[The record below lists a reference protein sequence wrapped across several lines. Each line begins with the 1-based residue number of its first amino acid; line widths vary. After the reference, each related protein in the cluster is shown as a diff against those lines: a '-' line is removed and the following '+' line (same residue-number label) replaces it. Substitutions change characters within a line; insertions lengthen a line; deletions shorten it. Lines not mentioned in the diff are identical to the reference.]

1 MTSQIDDNQNKVPP
15 GEDDDLTS
23 KLEYLSR
30 RVSEENEKVSGE
42 LQAKGEE
49 LEGLRRLGEEVDW
62 ALDAVRFGKL
72 HIGQEPN
79 YPYLST
85 YPTTLINQ
93 FDEYYPPGREIRI
106 GPSWHTSGSPISTG
120 TYAWL
125 SGNPDFFETEE
136 VHVEYRQRLSGF
148 EHRRDTE
155 NKQDEVY
162 RRLFWLDENAAYKFD
177 SAWKSLAVSA
187 ILPDPGEAPTLLM
200 RSAIDITVECLYN
213 RIPQP
218 PKRLAKR
225 KRLEYIAQHAA
236 REDAVAR
243 EKLITA
249 AARHIDLTSKLSKFK
264 KITNYNL
271 NYIRSLL
278 YQGQDLLFDILDS
291 IEYQKLTPR

>member
-1 MTSQIDDNQNKVPP
+1 MTSQINSNKVPP

-30 RVSEENEKVSGE
+30 RVSEENEKVSE
-42 LQAKGEE
+42 EFRAKAEE

-62 ALDAVRFGKL
+62 ALDAVRFGKR

-85 YPTTLINQ
+85 YPATLINQ
-93 FDEYYPPGREIRI
+93 FDEHYPLGREIRI
-106 GPSWHTSGSPISTG
+106 RPSWHTSGSPISTT

-125 SGNPDFFETEE
+125 SVNSAFFEPEE
-136 VHVEYRQRLSGF
+136 VHDEYRQRLNSF
-148 EHRRDTE
+148 ENRRDTE
-155 NKQDEVY
+155 NRRDEVY

-177 SAWKSLAVSA
+177 SAWKSLAVGA
-187 ILPDPGEAPTLLM
+187 TLLDPGEGPTLLM
-200 RSAIDITVECLYN
+200 RSAIDITVERLYK
-213 RIPQP
+213 RISRP
-218 PKRLAKR
+218 PKRLEKG
-225 KRLEYIAQHAA
+225 KRLEYIAQYAA

-243 EKLITA
+243 EKLTTA
-249 AARHIDLTSKLSKFK
+249 AARYVDLTRKLSKFK
-264 KITNYNL
+264 EITNYNL

-291 IEYQKLTPR
+291 IEYKKLAPR